1 MKQSLTLRFLFVLT
15 GLLALMFLAAC
26 SAEPEVE
33 PTPILPPPNVNVGEI
48 GTPVG
53 GGGDT
58 AVSPTLA
65 PGEVSGETAVPGAES
80 TPEPTPTLAATATEM
95 STPAATP
102 ATNPPVQAITGSPL
116 PAASRDLLFLA
127 DGAFK
132 RWNHQT
138 GQIEVLLP
146 GPLPEQRVRDNA
158 SQWNPAVGDLTDF
171 SVSADGKRAVV
182 ARLTASIPVTRTN
195 TAGDDHQYPDLD
207 TQHEL
212 WFMDLVSNQTWR
224 IVPRVDNL
232 AGLALSPDAR
242 HVAFQGGSL
251 NGAYAVQES
260 GEPVRRIYF
269 LPTGGG
275 TPGTIT
281 DVGACE
287 RYCGGLAWHPDNN
300 LFVWND
306 NTAVW
311 LQNLAGRESEQ
322 LIQNRPFNEQAP
334 DMANLAVYSPIE
346 WANNGRYL
354 LLWKGGWEGGNRAV
368 FDVPTRALVDVP
380 DSFVYVNEFPTE
392 VTWMPD
398 ARLFVLRS
406 ETGTGTFQPRAEL
419 WRFQPEQNT
428 IVMEESVVL
437 STQNLG
443 AAGGQNLDDG
453 RFAYVLFAQDALN
466 TAAGAYHLVS
476 FNETPE
482 RVNAS
487 PPVQFL
493 PGAAT
498 AFWSKDGYG
507 VVMVTQE
514 YGRVYYA
521 PADGDYLYDVTAV
534 LGAEPHHFHWQP
546 QIVLP

>member
-1 MKQSLTLRFLFVLT
+1 MKHSISLRFLFVLT
-15 GLLALMFLAAC
+15 WLLALVLLAAC

-58 AVSPTLA
+58 AVSPTLE
-65 PGEVSGETAVPGAES
+65 PGQVISGTAVPDAAS
-80 TPEPTPTLAATATEM
+80 TPEATPTLAATATE
-95 STPAATP
+95 TGPPAATP
-102 ATNPPVQAITGSPL
+102 VTNPPVQAISGAPL
-116 PAASRDLLFLA
+116 PTISRDLLFLA
-127 DGAFK
+127 DGALK
-132 RWNHQT
+132 RWNQRT
-138 GQIEVLLP
+138 QQIEVVLP
-146 GPLPEQRVRDNA
+146 GPVPAARVRENA
-158 SQWNPAVGDLTDF
+158 NQWNPVVGDMTDF
-171 SVSADGKRAVV
+171 SVSADGKRAVA
-182 ARLTASIPVTRTN
+182 ARLTAVIPVTRTN
-195 TAGDDHQYPDLD
+195 TLGGNEYPDVD

-212 WFMDLVSNQTWR
+212 WFTDLVSNETWR
-224 IVPRVDNL
+224 IVSRVDNL
-232 AGLALSPDAR
+232 RGLALSPDAR
-242 HVAFQGGSL
+242 HVAFQGASL
-251 NGAYAVQES
+251 DGNYAVQPS
-260 GEPVRRIYF
+260 GELVLHVYF

-275 TPGTIT
+275 APGSIT
-281 DVGACE
+281 NAATCN

-322 LIQNRPFNEQAP
+322 LIPNRPFNEQAP
-334 DMANLAVYSPIE
+334 DIANVAVYSPIA

-354 LLWKGGWEGGNRAV
+354 LLWKGGWEGGSRAV
-368 FDVPTRALVDVP
+368 FDVPTKSLVDVP
-380 DSFVYVNEFPTE
+380 DTAVYVNEFPTE
-392 VTWMPD
+392 VMWMPD

-406 ETGTGTFQPRAEL
+406 ETGTGAFQPRAEL

-428 IVMEESVVL
+428 IVKEESVVL
-437 STQNLG
+437 SNQNVG
-443 AAGGQNLDDG
+443 AAGGQHLDDG

-466 TAAGAYHLVS
+466 TGAGAYHLVS

-487 PPVQFL
+487 PPVPFM
-493 PGAAT
+493 PGTAT

-507 VVMVTQE
+507 VLIMTQE

-521 PADGDYLYDVTAV
+521 QADGDYLYDVTAV
-534 LGAEPHHFHWQP
+534 LGAEPHAFHWQP
-546 QIVLP
+546 EIVVP

>member
-1 MKQSLTLRFLFVLT
+1 MKQSLSLRFLFVLT
-15 GLLALMFLAAC
+15 WMLAIAFLAAC

-48 GTPVG
+48 GTPVSG
-53 GGGDT
+53 GGGT
-58 AVSPTLA
+58 AVSPTLE
-65 PGEVSGETAVPGAES
+65 PGQVISGTAVPA
-80 TPEPTPTLAATATEM
+80 TDATLQPTPTLEATATATG
-95 STPAATP
+95 TPGATP
-102 ATNPPVQAITGSPL
+102 VTDPPVQAITSGTMPS
-116 PAASRDLLFLA
+116 ASRDLLFLA

-138 GQIEVLLP
+138 GQNEVLLP
-146 GPLPEQRVRDNA
+146 GPIPSSRIREDA
-158 SQWNPAVGDLTDF
+158 SQWNPVVGDLTDF

-195 TAGDDHQYPDLD
+195 TAGDDHQYPDQD

-224 IVPRVDNL
+224 IVSRVDNL

-242 HVAFQGGSL
+242 HVAFQGASL
-251 NGAYAVQES
+251 DGGYAVQES
-260 GEPVRRIYF
+260 GEPILHVYF

-281 DVGACE
+281 DVAACE
-287 RYCGGLAWHPDNN
+287 RYCGSLTWHPDNN

-334 DMANLAVYSPIE
+334 DIANVAVYSPIE

-354 LLWKGGWEGGNRAV
+354 LLWKGGWEGGSRAV
-368 FDVPTRALVDVP
+368 FDVPTKALVDVP
-380 DSFVYVNEFPTE
+380 DTAVYVNEFPTE
-392 VTWMPD
+392 VMWMPD
-398 ARLFVLRS
+398 ARLYILRS

-428 IVMEESVVL
+428 IVMEESVLL
-437 STQNLG
+437 SNQNLG
-443 AAGGQNLDDG
+443 AAGGQHLEDG

-466 TAAGAYHLVS
+466 TGAGAYHLVS

-487 PPVQFL
+487 PPVQFM
-493 PGAAT
+493 PGTAT

-507 VVMVTQE
+507 VLIMIQE

-521 PADGDYLYDVTAV
+521 QADGDYLYDVTAV
-534 LGAEPHHFHWQP
+534 LGAEPHAFHWQP
-546 QIVLP
+546 EIVLP

>member
-1 MKQSLTLRFLFVLT
+1 MKQTLSRRFLIIFAFVMA
-15 GLLALMFLAAC
+15 LALLAAC
-26 SAEPEVE
+26 NAQPEAE

-53 GGGDT
+53 GDT
-58 AVSPTLA
+58 AVPPTLA
-65 PGEVSGETAVPGAES
+65 PGEVNGGTAVPTTDAALQ
-80 TPEPTPTLAATATEM
+80 PTPTLEATATAPG
-95 STPAATP
+95 TPVATP
-102 ATNPPVQAITGSPL
+102 VTNPPVQAITGSPL
-116 PAASRDLLFLA
+116 PTTSRDLLFLA

-132 RWNHQT
+132 RWNHRT

-146 GPLPEQRVRDNA
+146 GPLPEQRVRENA

-171 SVSADGKRAVV
+171 SVSADGKRAVI

-224 IVPRVDNL
+224 IVSRVDNL
-232 AGLALSPDAR
+232 GGLALSPDAR
-242 HVAFQGGSL
+242 HVAFQGASL
-251 NGAYAVQES
+251 NGVYAVQES
-260 GEPVRRIYF
+260 GEPVLRVYF

-275 TPGTIT
+275 TPGAIT
-281 DVGACE
+281 DVAACE

-334 DMANLAVYSPIE
+334 DMANLAVYSPIA

-368 FDVPTRALVDVP
+368 FDVPTRALVEVP

-419 WRFQPEQNT
+419 WRFQPEQNA
-428 IVMEESVVL
+428 IVKEESVVL
-437 STQNLG
+437 SNQNVG
-443 AAGGQNLDDG
+443 AAGGQHLEDG

-466 TAAGAYHLVS
+466 PAAGAYHLVS

-493 PGAAT
+493 PGAAS
-498 AFWSKDGYG
+498 AAWSKDGYG
-507 VVMVTQE
+507 VLIVAQE

-521 PADGDYLYDVTAV
+521 QADGDYLYDVTAV
-534 LGAEPHHFHWQP
+534 FGAEPHAFHWQP
-546 QIVLP
+546 EIIVP